1 MRSKNTARLLY
12 NIFRKAEIRFEEDMQ
27 MTLILEDTLIA
38 RESQDE
44 LIEVLDKIIRERCGI
59 QTKFDIQFV
68 EKKESHYKKDTDHQ
82 IDLEV
87 ESIVRRTAAAKSEHE
102 RGTR

>member
-1 MRSKNTARLLY
+1 
-12 NIFRKAEIRFEEDMQ
+12 MQ

-68 EKKESHYKKDTDHQ
+68 EKKRAIIKKYRPSDRFRSREYRKAYGGSK
-82 IDLEV
+82 IG
-87 ESIVRRTAAAKSEHE
+87 A
-102 RGTR
+102 

>member
-1 MRSKNTARLLY
+1 MRSKNTACSFI
-12 NIFRKAEIRFEEDMQ
+12 IFLEKPRSAFEEDMQ

-44 LIEVLDKIIRERCGI
+44 LIEVLDKIIRERRGI

-68 EKKESHYKKDTDHQ
+68 EKKESHYKKIPT
-82 IDLEV
+82 IR
-87 ESIVRRTAAAKSEHE
+87 SI
-102 RGTR
+102 